1 MKRNILLGF
10 LLIGLV
16 VMEWGCKDKIY
27 YSSTYTI
34 TGVESTTWAKYRHST
49 RDRYRHDSLM
59 LFVQFQTLE
68 TRTEVSTL
76 KNTSVYALSPA
87 SLVPE
92 NTIDSILI
100 FSNGVDYTKN
110 FTSFHKDSDLREFS
124 ISREYDAYGYG
135 TPLSLA
141 FGINGPLSP
150 FVDTFQFT
158 FQFYDTEGNI
168 FETTTDP
175 IIITP

>member
-10 LLIGLV
+10 LLIGIV

-27 YSSTYTI
+27 YSSSYTI
-34 TGVESTTWAKYRHST
+34 TGVESTTWTKYRHST
-49 RDRYRHDSLM
+49 KDMYRHDSLM
-59 LFVQFQTLE
+59 LSIQFQTLE
-68 TRTEVSTL
+68 TKTEVSIL

-87 SLVPE
+87 SLDPE
-92 NTIDSILI
+92 NAIDSILI
-100 FSNGVDYTKN
+100 FSEGIDFTDN
-110 FTSFHKDSDLREFS
+110 FTAFHKDLDLREFS
-124 ISREYDAYGYG
+124 NSREYDAYGYG

-141 FGINGPLSP
+141 LGINEPLSSV
-150 FVDTFQFT
+150 VDTFEFTLQF
-158 FQFYDTEGNI
+158 FDTEGNI